1 MKTTDKIV
9 VAGST
14 RSKEERRDAK
24 KESSESGRDNYGVDG
39 EARKQLQT
47 SQQFLKNSPL
57 VQFNKKLLDF
67 DYGSDDDSDSEGGGS
82 GEPVLNQAALDVVKS
97 LLGNPTL
104 L

>member
-39 EARKQLQT
+39 VARKQLQT
-47 SQQFLKNSPL
+47 
-57 VQFNKKLLDF
+57 
-67 DYGSDDDSDSEGGGS
+67 
-82 GEPVLNQAALDVVKS
+82 NQ
-97 LLGNPTL
+97 
-104 L
+104 

>member
-1 MKTTDKIV
+1 MFHSDAIQPLFDIANPRSEIYKSLDQQMKTTDKIV

-47 SQQFLKNSPL
+47 
-57 VQFNKKLLDF
+57 
-67 DYGSDDDSDSEGGGS
+67 
-82 GEPVLNQAALDVVKS
+82 
-97 LLGNPTL
+97 T
-104 L
+104 